1 MTSYIETPLLIHSL
15 FGLRRLDRPLDGD
28 VARLDNL
35 IELVV
40 FTPRGSFTADPDFG
54 FEYWNHEYANVHLR
68 EFNNGQ
74 TSLSTDV
81 TRQACEESIRTS
93 LATYEPSLK
102 QVEVSME
109 LSVLSRREQSHRRTQ
124 SKYEV
129 MVHVT
134 GLLDGGLGT
143 TQRYSKTVRFL
154 MEPTVKKVTI

>member
-15 FGLRRLDRPLDGD
+15 LGIRRLDRSLDGD

-40 FTPRGSFTADPDFG
+40 FTPRGSFSADPDFG
-54 FEYWNHEYANVHLR
+54 FEYWNHEFTNVHLR

-74 TSLSTDV
+74 TSLSTEV
-81 TRQACEESIRTS
+81 TRQACEESIRTR
-93 LATYEPSLK
+93 LAAYEPSLK
-102 QVEVSME
+102 QVEVEME
-109 LSVLSRREQSHRRTQ
+109 LSALTRKEQSYRRTQ

-129 MVHVT
+129 TVHVT

-154 MEPTVKKVTI
+154 MEPTVKTISI